1 VDISKF
7 RKDPRSSAA
16 VRPAREAFTHGLQ
29 LAAGISAAVVI
40 VAAMLAVVLLRR
52 VGAGS
57 ESAPHPDRTP
67 DAAVATGPCVENS

>member
-1 VDISKF
+1 
-7 RKDPRSSAA
+7 
-16 VRPAREAFTHGLQ
+16 
-29 LAAGISAAVVI
+29 VVI

-57 ESAPHPDRTP
+57 ESAPQPDRTP